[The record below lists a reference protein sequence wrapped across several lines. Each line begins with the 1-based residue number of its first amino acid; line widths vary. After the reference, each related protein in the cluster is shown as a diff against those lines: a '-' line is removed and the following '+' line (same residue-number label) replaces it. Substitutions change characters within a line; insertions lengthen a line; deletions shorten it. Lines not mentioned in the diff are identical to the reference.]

1 MDSLEWIWAAIAVG
15 GGLLAGEI
23 AGRLAR
29 RVVEG
34 RDGGAARRELAGVV
48 GTFMFWLATGTGLV
62 FAIQIVDPEVLEDL
76 RDKLT
81 DTVPSVGVAALV
93 LIGGWAVSI
102 AMAAMVGQSARKA
115 TGVRQP
121 GLERVLQLGIMGVA
135 VVVALAAL
143 GVQASLIVVPLAVV
157 IGAPALA
164 FALLSGLGGREV
176 ASQLAAG
183 RTLRHQLREGRE
195 LRCGEVRGRI
205 LALHATTVEVEC
217 ADGTRAHIPN
227 RCMLEQPFTVSD

>member
-1 MDSLEWIWAAIAVG
+1 MDALDWIWAAIALG

-23 AGRLAR
+23 GGRLAR
-29 RVVEG
+29 RVG
-34 RDGGAARRELAGVV
+34 HREVAGVL
-48 GTFMFWLATGTGLV
+48 GTFVFWLATGTGLV
-62 FAIQIVDPEVLEDL
+62 IAIQILDPEVLEDL
-76 RDKLT
+76 RDELS
-81 DTVPSVGVAALV
+81 DIVPSVGVAALV
-93 LIGGWAVSI
+93 LIGGWAVSV

-121 GLERVLQLGIMGVA
+121 GLERALQLGIMGAA

-143 GVQASLIVVPLAVV
+143 GVQPSLIVVPLAVV

-183 RTLRHQLREGRE
+183 RTLRHQLREGRM

-205 LALHATTVEVEC
+205 VALHATTVEVEC
-217 ADGTRAHIPN
+217 SDGTRAHIPN
-227 RCMLEQPFTVSD
+227 RCMLEQPFTLSE

>member
-29 RVVEG
+29 RVVQG
-34 RDGGAARRELAGVV
+34 RDRGAARRELAGVV

-62 FAIQIVDPEVLEDL
+62 FAIQIVDADVLDDL
-76 RDKLT
+76 RDKLSE
-81 DTVPSVGVAALV
+81 TVPSVGVAALV

-102 AMAAMVGQSARKA
+102 ALAAMVGQSARKA

-121 GLERVLQLGIMGVA
+121 GLERVLQLSIMGGA

-143 GVQASLIVVPLAVV
+143 GVRASLIVVPLAVV

-183 RTLRHQLREGRE
+183 RTLRHQLREGRT
-195 LRCGEVRGRI
+195 LCCGEVRGRI
-205 LALHATTVEVEC
+205 VALHATTVEVEC
-217 ADGTRAHIPN
+217 SDGSRAHIPN
-227 RCMLEQPFTVSD
+227 RCMLEQPFSISE